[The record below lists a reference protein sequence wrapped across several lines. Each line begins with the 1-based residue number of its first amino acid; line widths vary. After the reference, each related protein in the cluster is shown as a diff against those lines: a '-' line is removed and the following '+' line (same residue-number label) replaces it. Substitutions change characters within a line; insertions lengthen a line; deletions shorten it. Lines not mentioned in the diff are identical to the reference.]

1 MQLQENVAIVTGAG
15 RGIGRAIARLFAAEG
30 AAVVVAART
39 AREGDET
46 VSQIREAGGE
56 AFYQQT
62 DVSQGAQ
69 VRRLVDASLDR
80 YGQID
85 VLVNN
90 AGIGGPGKPLHE
102 ASEDDW
108 DLVLDTNLKGCFLGM
123 RYAIPP
129 MQKAG
134 HGAIINLSSVLA
146 EHTLPGCTAYTASKA
161 GIIALTRAT
170 ALEVGQF
177 GIRVNCIQPGST
189 DTPMMWEGLDEEGR
203 REIEPQVAAAA
214 PLGKVG
220 RPEEIAQA
228 ALFLA
233 SNASSFVTGASLLV
247 DGGLLTRIATVR

>member
-1 MQLQENVAIVTGAG
+1 MQLQGNVAIVTGAG

-30 AAVVVAART
+30 AGVVVAART
-39 AREGDET
+39 TNEGNQT
-46 VSQIREAGGE
+46 VSLIREAGGE
-56 AFYQQT
+56 AFFQQT
-62 DVSQGAQ
+62 DVSQAAQ
-69 VRRLVDASLDR
+69 VRRLVAACMDR

-102 ASEDDW
+102 ASEEDW

-129 MQKAG
+129 MQAAG

>member
-1 MQLQENVAIVTGAG
+1 MQLQGRVAIVTGAG

-39 AREGDET
+39 PSEGTAT
-46 VSQIREAGGE
+46 VDLIREAGGE
-56 AFYQQT
+56 AFFQQT
-62 DVSQGAQ
+62 DVSQGVQ
-69 VRRLVDASLDR
+69 VQRLVDASLLH
-80 YGQID
+80 YGHLD

-90 AGIGGPGKPLHE
+90 AGIGGPGKPLQE
-102 ASEDDW
+102 ASEEDW

-129 MQKAG
+129 MQAAG
-134 HGAIINLSSVLA
+134 RGAIINLSSVLA

-161 GIIALTRAT
+161 AIIALTRAA

-233 SNASSFVTGASLLV
+233 SDASSFVTGASLLV

>member
-1 MQLQENVAIVTGAG
+1 MQLKGKVAIVTGAG
-15 RGIGRAIARLFAAEG
+15 RGIGRAIAQVFAAEG

-39 AREGDET
+39 ASEGNECVADI
-46 VSQIREAGGE
+46 QAAGGE

-62 DVSQGAQ
+62 DVSQRVDVQ
-69 VRRLVDASLDR
+69 RLVDACLER
-80 YGQID
+80 YGRLDI
-85 VLVNN
+85 LVNN
-90 AGIGGPGKPLHE
+90 AGIGGPGKPLYE
-102 ASEDDW
+102 SDEEDW

-129 MQKAG
+129 MREAG
-134 HGAIINLSSVLA
+134 GGAIINLSSVLA
-146 EHTLPGCTAYTASKA
+146 EHTLPGCTAYSASKA

-170 ALEVGQF
+170 ALEVGQH

-189 DTPMMWEGLDEEGR
+189 DTPMMWEGLDEAGR
-203 REIEPQVAAAA
+203 REIEPLVAAAA

-220 RPEEIAQA
+220 SPEEIAQA

-233 SNASSFVTGASLLV
+233 SDAASFITGASLLV

>member
-1 MQLQENVAIVTGAG
+1 MQLQGRVAIVTGAG

-39 AREGDET
+39 PSEGAET
-46 VSQIREAGGE
+46 VDLIREAGGE
-56 AFYQQT
+56 AFFQQT
-62 DVSQGAQ
+62 DVSQGVQ
-69 VRRLVDASLDR
+69 VQRLVDASLLH
-80 YGQID
+80 YGHLD

-90 AGIGGPGKPLHE
+90 AGIGGPGKPLQE
-102 ASEDDW
+102 ASEEDW

-129 MQKAG
+129 MQTAG
-134 HGAIINLSSVLA
+134 RGAIINLSSVLA

-161 GIIALTRAT
+161 AIIALTRAT

-233 SNASSFVTGASLLV
+233 SDAASFVTGASLLV

>member
-1 MQLQENVAIVTGAG
+1 MQLQGRVAIVTGAG

-39 AREGDET
+39 PSEGTET
-46 VSQIREAGGE
+46 VDLIREAGGE
-56 AFYQQT
+56 AFFQQT
-62 DVSQGAQ
+62 DVSQGVQ
-69 VRRLVDASLDR
+69 VQRLVDASLLH
-80 YGQID
+80 YGHLD

-90 AGIGGPGKPLHE
+90 AGIGGPGKPLQE
-102 ASEDDW
+102 ASEEDW

-129 MQKAG
+129 MQAAG
-134 HGAIINLSSVLA
+134 RGAIINLSSVLA

-161 GIIALTRAT
+161 AIIALTRAA

-233 SNASSFVTGASLLV
+233 SDASSFVTGASLLV